1 MKLLFNFQNK
11 STFGQLQKQLSDTL
25 CAMLAAGKDFSVK
38 FDYDKTPKQHR
49 GYFRLVDLLLPYLSK
64 SYGEINN
71 KDDAD
76 DFIRIE
82 SGYFKVVKT
91 KNKEIVL
98 PISIKTAAKEDL
110 MRLIN
115 KAYEACEF
123 YDIKDY
129 ELTSA
134 ETQALVEYFNKK
146 EIK

>member
-1 MKLLFNFQNK
+1 MKLDFSNK
-11 STFGQLQKQLSDTL
+11 TKLQKNALIGEGYFYLQEAAELGKSLVISEKKTL
-25 CAMLAAGKDFSVK
+25 
-38 FDYDKTPKQHR
+38 KQHR
-49 GYFRLVDLLLPYLSK
+49 GYFRLIDLLLPYLSK

-91 KNKEIVL
+91 KNKKIVL
-98 PISIKTAAKEDL
+98 PRSIKTATKEDL
-110 MRLIN
+110 MKLIN

-123 YDIKDY
+123 YDIKNY

-146 EIK
+146 EI